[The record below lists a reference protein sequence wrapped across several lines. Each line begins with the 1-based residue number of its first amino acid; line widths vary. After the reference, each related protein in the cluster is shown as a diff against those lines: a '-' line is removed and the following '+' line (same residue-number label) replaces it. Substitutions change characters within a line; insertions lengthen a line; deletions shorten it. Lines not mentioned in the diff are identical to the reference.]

1 MFTKGYPM
9 KVSICFSIVSSLL
22 FVSTALCSQTS
33 PTMQHI
39 QEVTSGQFTYK
50 VTMGGTLDEFNT
62 ADYYDT
68 YGNSMRFQSKFQPNE
83 YLIIENIG
91 DSDVV
96 NPRIVINGRRNRFS
110 VDDILADIIKPGM
123 TDAEKAM
130 AIWTYVANIELQSHD
145 NDRRV
150 DDGSILINK
159 ELANPVKL
167 SNVYYCSGCQF
178 AAACISV
185 LCEHIGLKARTAAM
199 GSAHRIAEVWYDDDW
214 HILDGDQRTFYLE
227 KDNKTLASYDDIRN
241 DPCLADRNHD
251 GGFASRG
258 IKSRGSQYKNLP
270 QNIID
275 INDIGPYMSTMAMT
289 LRPGEKFIWRWDHI
303 GKYRCGAN
311 NRNIKSDRPQG
322 LLPYQLANGKM
333 IYQPRFDSA
342 LSAHDADENVNIKS
356 ATENGKS
363 SKLQPAEAGKPAYV
377 VYKVSTAYPVVGGT
391 VGVKLFR
398 KTAAETCRI
407 YVSVYD
413 TNNWTEAWSAKDTD
427 TGELEKKI
435 AIDTVLNPL
444 PTPAIYNYYV
454 KFEMQANS
462 TPGDVCIKEICI
474 ESDVQMS
481 GTALPSL
488 SVGENNVA
496 YRDESKGDRRIRI
509 THGWN
514 ESSMV
519 IPPLAP
525 EKPVSP
531 NNGEQVSVTTLKRF
545 KWEPA
550 KDPDGYI
557 ADYHIQ
563 VSTRPDMLYP
573 VSPVFDRI
581 IFSSEPVWQVPK
593 GWLRPYKTYY
603 WRVRTK
609 DNWGV
614 WSGWSDV
621 WQFSLIASPAAQKA
635 AKPTVPEKAKPAE
648 PNAAKPIE
656 PNVAKPATA
665 AP

>member
-1 MFTKGYPM
+1 M
-9 KVSICFSIVSSLL
+9 KKNTMKTSKQNFWLPITMCMAIIAIAPYMQAEAAKEHVEEIT
-22 FVSTALCSQTS
+22 TAT
-33 PTMQHI
+33 H
-39 QEVTSGQFTYK
+39 TYQIK
-50 VTMGGTLDEFNT
+50 MDGTLDEFNT

-83 YLIIENIG
+83 YVIIENIG
-91 DSDVV
+91 DTDVV

-110 VDDILADIIKPGM
+110 VDDILADIIKPNM
-123 TDAEKAM
+123 TDAEKAL
-130 AIWTYVANIELQSHD
+130 AIWAYVANIELQSHD

-167 SNVYYCSGCQF
+167 SNIYYCSGCQF
-178 AAACISV
+178 AAASISV
-185 LCEHIGLKARTAAM
+185 LCEYIGLKTRTAAM

-241 DPCLADRNHD
+241 DPCLCDRNHD

-275 INDIGPYMSTMAMT
+275 INDIKPYLSTMAMT
-289 LRPGEKFIWRWDHI
+289 LRPGEKLIWRWDHI

-311 NRNIKSDRPQG
+311 DRNIKSDRPQG

-333 IYQPRFDSA
+333 VYQPKLDSA
-342 LSAHDADENVNIKS
+342 LLAHGADENVNIKS
-356 ATENGKS
+356 VAENGKPS
-363 SKLQPAEAGKPAYV
+363 RLQPAETGKPAYV
-377 VYKVSTAYPVVGGT
+377 VYKVSSAYPVVGGT
-391 VGVKLFR
+391 VGVKLSR
-398 KTAAETCRI
+398 KTADQICRI

-413 TNNWTEAWSAKDTD
+413 ANNWAEAWSAKDAD
-427 TGELEKKI
+427 TGELERKI
-435 AIDTVLNPL
+435 AIDSVLNPL

-454 KFEMQANS
+454 KFEIQANNAAS
-462 TPGDVCIKEICI
+462 DVCINEICI

-481 GTALPSL
+481 GTSLPSL

-496 YRDESKGDRRIRI
+496 YRDESNQDRRVRI

-525 EKPVSP
+525 EKPTNLADGNSI
-531 NNGEQVSVTTLKRF
+531 SVAALKRL
-545 KWEPA
+545 KWETA

-563 VSTRPDMLYP
+563 ISSRPDMLYP

-581 IFSSEPVWQVPK
+581 IFSAEPVWQIPQ

-603 WRVRTK
+603 WRVRAK

-614 WSGWSDV
+614 WSGWSNV
-621 WQFSLIASPAAQKA
+621 WQFSLIASPAEQKK
-635 AKPTVPEKAKPAE
+635 AKPTGPEKAKPAE
-648 PNAAKPIE
+648 PNAPK
-656 PNVAKPATA
+656 
-665 AP
+665 